1 MSQRILTLVFKNSK
15 PRSENEIERTA
26 LQSVRCRML
35 RADSLTPSRA
45 KDSPF
50 LLTMRQLE
58 ATSQAHAKIL
68 MDLAKDILDERDRKV
83 WNWSPLE

>member
-1 MSQRILTLVFKNSK
+1 MSQRQLKLVSANSK
-15 PRSENEIERTA
+15 PNSETKTGDMR

-35 RADSLTPSRA
+35 RADSSMRSPA

-50 LLTMRQLE
+50 LRTMRQLE

-68 MDLAKDILDERDRKV
+68 MDLAIDILDDRRRRV
-83 WNWSPLE
+83 WSWPPIE